1 MLRKSPTILAVFLAL
16 AAGLASPGQAESPRV
31 SLRTAAQS
39 ADAIVLAVADRK
51 LTEQTE
57 QTDSG
62 TPPYA
67 RLQWRLHVTQVLK
80 GKGLQ
85 PGQLLLVDEPAWRL
99 DLQAVR
105 ACKGRSPCP
114 MPDKPQLATTLAR
127 PPKSG
132 DAVLVL
138 LRQTKDGWALA
149 FEAGMDDPARAAELR
164 LRGRK

>member
-1 MLRKSPTILAVFLAL
+1 MLRNSPAVLGVLLVL
-16 AAGLASPGQAESPRV
+16 AAVWAAPGQAQTPRV
-31 SLRTAAQS
+31 SLRAAAQS
-39 ADAIVLAVADRK
+39 ADAIVLATADRK

-57 QTDSG
+57 QPNSG

-67 RLQWRLHVTQVLK
+67 RLQWRLNVTKVLK
-80 GKGLQ
+80 GKGVK

-105 ACKGRSPCP
+105 ACQGRSPCA
-114 MPDKPQLATTLAR
+114 MPDKPQMDTTLSR

-138 LRQTKDGWALA
+138 LRQTRDGWALA
-149 FEAGMDDPARAAELR
+149 FEAAMDDPARAAELR
-164 LRGRK
+164 PRGRR